1 MSRKNSSPSLSTGK
15 APRKAPEPS
24 APPRRAGGEA
34 RGPVV
39 ERPVP
44 QLAADL
50 IGWLVTSLSVRL
62 SRSASSYYQQHWNIG
77 TTEYRLIL
85 ALGIKHGCTA
95 VRVAAAADV
104 DKAAASR
111 SLQVLRKDGMVEL
124 IKRGREMEVRLTP
137 AGESLYQQLQAA
149 TLRREARITRGMSAA
164 QVKRLHADL
173 HRLIDNL
180 PHISDDSDLSPPS
193 KH

>member
-1 MSRKNSSPSLSTGK
+1 MPRKPSPSLSP
-15 APRKAPEPS
+15 AIARPRKSLPA
-24 APPRRAGGEA
+24 RRKQGRSDALD
-34 RGPVV
+34 PVV

-44 QLAADL
+44 ELAADL
-50 IGWLVTSLSVRL
+50 IGWLVTSLSVRM

-77 TTEYRLIL
+77 TTEYRLVL
-85 ALGIKHGCTA
+85 ALGIEHGCTA
-95 VRVAAAADV
+95 ARVAAAADV

-111 SLQVLRKDGMVEL
+111 SLQVLQKDGLVEL

-149 TLRREARITRGMSAA
+149 TLRREARITRGMSPA
-164 QVKRLHADL
+164 QVKRLRADL

-180 PHISDDSDLSPPS
+180 PSMSDDGDLTPP